1 MSLVRSRAKAVE
13 WNEGEPGKA
22 YDKLRFFAASKLCQF
37 RYHEAGKGS
46 RYIFIGDDDDWI
58 KIRFADHENTS
69 SQHEEPDYNFVN
81 DGPSEDDLREIEARV
96 TYPFSCKKVAFA
108 KHVGL
113 SVPKLKK
120 LLYPECYTEICE
132 NRDYPNT
139 FTEVV
144 QISEALNCLDSHG
157 IKTRIPIMQ
166 ETESMETYS
175 GY

>member
-1 MSLVRSRAKAVE
+1 MSVIRTRAKAEE
-13 WNEGEPGKA
+13 WVSGEPETTC
-22 YDKLRFFAASKLCQF
+22 DKLRFIAASKLCQF
-37 RYHEAGKGS
+37 RYHSAGKGS
-46 RYIFIGDDDDWI
+46 QYIFIGDDDDWI

-81 DGPSEDDLREIEARV
+81 DNPSDDDLREIEARV

-120 LLYPECYTEICE
+120 LLHPECYTEICE

-139 FTEVV
+139 YTEVV
-144 QISEALNCLDSHG
+144 RIAEALTCLDSHG
-157 IKTRIPIMQ
+157 IQNRIPIMQ
-166 ETESMETYS
+166 ETESEETYS